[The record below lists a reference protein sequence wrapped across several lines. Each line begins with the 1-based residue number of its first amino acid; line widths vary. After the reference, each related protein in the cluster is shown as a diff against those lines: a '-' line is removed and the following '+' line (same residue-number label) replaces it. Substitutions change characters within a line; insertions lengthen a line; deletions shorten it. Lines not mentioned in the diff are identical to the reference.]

1 MDIDISPEFKS
12 IIQNTLYIIDYEQM
26 ELKFF
31 LFMMSSD
38 HEPLILRLKYQL
50 VYPTIKIK
58 SLKSKAIP
66 TNSESSNLQSHEAY
80 HPAVMYYYRGDKSD
94 KQFLDMKFTIK
105 VVENTAKSI
114 DQTSIPKICHKVKEI
129 DLENHLKVR
138 NHLESISVANENKD
152 QFNLIRR
159 AEYEHS
165 FATVVNQ
172 FEYWFYLDNHIYM
185 ILTKEK

>member
-38 HEPLILRLKYQL
+38 HEPLILKLKYQL

-58 SLKSKAIP
+58 SLKSKVIP
-66 TNSESSNLQSHEAY
+66 KHSESSNLKSHEAY

-114 DQTSIPKICHKVKEI
+114 D
-129 DLENHLKVR
+129 
-138 NHLESISVANENKD
+138 
-152 QFNLIRR
+152 
-159 AEYEHS
+159 
-165 FATVVNQ
+165 
-172 FEYWFYLDNHIYM
+172 
-185 ILTKEK
+185 